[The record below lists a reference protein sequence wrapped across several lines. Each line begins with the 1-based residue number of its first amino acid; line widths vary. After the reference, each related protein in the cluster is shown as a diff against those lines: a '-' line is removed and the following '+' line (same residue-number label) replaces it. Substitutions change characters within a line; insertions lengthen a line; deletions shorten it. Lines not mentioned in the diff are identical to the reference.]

1 MKQLNLTKWL
11 ASSFLLTTV
20 GLLVWASLNFS
31 HINHQIDNDL
41 MSLLPKSERDTQSE
55 KVISRIAKNGENSL
69 VLIVGSENL
78 EESLRAEKLL
88 QDNLKTLDLRQ
99 SNLNLDLSDIA
110 NFYLPYKGS
119 LLTTEDVYQL
129 NNNSSKFWYDKSL
142 SLAYSF
148 SGMAFSW
155 KDDPFGLLSDWL
167 GSLARTKVRPYGSSL
182 IIEGFGSIYVVMP
195 LELTNP
201 DLSMGQRN
209 VLAQSIIQAID
220 KTQQDLPSAKIHK
233 AGVLFYASAT
243 AIKAEAEISIIGII
257 SAIAALALITLAFR
271 SFVAIGAVFLTV
283 CIAFLYAFL
292 ICVFIY
298 PKVYLLTLAFG
309 TSLIGMSVDYCLY
322 WLTASIDDTKNPEER
337 RSYLLPGMALALL
350 TTVLGYAFLSATPFP
365 VLSQM
370 AVFSVSGLIASWLC
384 VVLFFPMLSHVQ
396 FKKNSFSRA
405 FGMIKPGFG
414 ISNLF
419 YKFALSTLFIGAAV
433 YGAITFNGTDNIRAL
448 ASYDANLVAE
458 QTMISKLMELPSP
471 AQFFIVSGNS
481 PDEVLSAT
489 EGLAQQLKPLLHSHH
504 ISNFQAISTYMPS
517 LEIQKK
523 NGESYT
529 KLVDEKVL
537 QKLSKA
543 MDMPNSWVSSQTQP
557 SQILTFEEFEKSPI
571 FRQLKG
577 LWFKE
582 DGKYFTAVLLSG
594 ISDQSTIDQ
603 LSRMG
608 GDSITWINKPEEIS
622 EIFKRYRTLFSIL
635 IGLGYIITFIGISIR
650 YKTESWR
657 AIAPPVLA
665 TFITIA
671 ILSALGEPIGL
682 LSILAFAL
690 LLGVGT
696 DYGIFLLQYPADDRV
711 TFSITIGALM
721 SLVSF
726 GTLTFSHVPALHSF
740 GITLLFGI
748 SLSWALTI
756 FFAKRD

>member
-31 HINHQIDNDL
+31 YINHQIDNDL

-182 IIEGFGSIYVVMP
+182 IIEDFGSIYVVMP

-271 SFVAIGAVFLTV
+271 SIVAIGAVFLTV

-337 RSYLLPGMALALL
+337 RRYLLPGMALALL

-405 FGMIKPGFG
+405 FAMIKPGFG

-433 YGAITFNGTDNIRAL
+433 YGAITFKGTDNIRAL

-489 EGLAQQLKPLLHSHH
+489 EGLAQQLKPLLHSHQ

-571 FRQLKG
+571 FRRLKG